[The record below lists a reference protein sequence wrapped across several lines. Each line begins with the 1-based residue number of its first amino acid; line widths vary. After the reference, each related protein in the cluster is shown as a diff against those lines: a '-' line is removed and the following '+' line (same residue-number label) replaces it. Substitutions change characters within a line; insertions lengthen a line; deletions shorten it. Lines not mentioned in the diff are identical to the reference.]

1 MFSLNAALSLSE
13 APMNWGLCYYYY
25 FRGRIAALRRASDG
39 V

>member
-25 FRGRIAALRRASDG
+25 FRDRSG
-39 V
+39 VEACV

>member
-25 FRGRIAALRRASDG
+25 YFRGRSG
-39 V
+39 VEACV

>member
-25 FRGRIAALRRASDG
+25 YYFRGRSG
-39 V
+39 VEACV

>member
-25 FRGRIAALRRASDG
+25 FRGQKRR
-39 V
+39 